1 MTQRDN
7 KQSRLIAVLPLN
19 KFYHEYRFLRKD
31 ERIGEILIK
40 RVRICSQTSLTRTQR
55 GHLEKM

>member
-1 MTQRDN
+1 M
-7 KQSRLIAVLPLN
+7 AVLPLN
-19 KFYHEYRFLRKD
+19 KFYHEYRFLRKG